1 MAHPY
6 KGKLYSH
13 LKSLLPKLFLNILI
27 HKTRRLTKIIYGK
40 ILICFLKNS
49 IQKKKNSIQFTT
61 IYPEVRNNCYSFYVF
76 SRVTDTGVLK
86 NK

>member
-49 IQKKKNSIQFTT
+49 IQKKKKK
-61 IYPEVRNNCYSFYVF
+61 VF
-76 SRVTDTGVLK
+76 SLLLFILKLETIVTVSMCSPE
-86 NK
+86 

>member
-49 IQKKKNSIQFTT
+49 IQKKKKT
-61 IYPEVRNNCYSFYVF
+61 VF
-76 SRVTDTGVLK
+76 SLLLFILKLETIVTVSMCSPE
-86 NK
+86 